1 MTATPKESQT
11 QNNEL
16 QPGVPEESPQRY
28 ANIRYEKPDPSG
40 RYRKAFAWVGTL
52 EQITDMVCPSP
63 LPYQFELFGDGDF
76 VTFSN
81 GRLNVMPGDGY
92 FEVFDIEKVTQAFPD
107 AEVVYAIDAF
117 DFSTEELNKIQ
128 ENAYT
133 QDDKH
138 LWDAHEALENKQ
150 AGDLGVVALL
160 RGPIPYREDLV
171 RAFLEDKGL
180 LGANS
185 DQSVKYTLT
194 RLEDNGRVFDPDL
207 VADDAVCRVHD
218 IDNKPLLP
226 SEDYWVPAGEW
237 RA

>member
-1 MTATPKESQT
+1 MMTTDENSQALSSESQQECLEET
-11 QNNEL
+11 Q
-16 QPGVPEESPQRY
+16 QRY
-28 ANIRYEKPDPSG
+28 AHIRYEEPDTSG
-40 RYRKAFAWVGTL
+40 RYIETFAWVGTL
-52 EQITDMVCPSP
+52 EQITERVSAT
-63 LPYQFELFGDGDF
+63 LPYQLELFGGGDV

-81 GRLNVMPGDGY
+81 GRLSVMSSSGY
-92 FEVFDIEKVTQAFPD
+92 VEVFDLEKVTQVISD
-107 AEVVYAIDAF
+107 VEVVYAIDAF
-117 DFSTEELNKIQ
+117 DFSAEELHKIQ
-128 ENAYT
+128 KNAYT

>member
-1 MTATPKESQT
+1 MMTTGENSQALSSESQQECLEET
-11 QNNEL
+11 Q
-16 QPGVPEESPQRY
+16 QRY
-28 ANIRYEKPDPSG
+28 AHIRYEEPDTSG
-40 RYRKAFAWVGTL
+40 RYIETFAWVGTL
-52 EQITDMVCPSP
+52 EQITERVSAT
-63 LPYQFELFGDGDF
+63 LPYQLELFGGGDV

-81 GRLNVMPGDGY
+81 GRLSVMSSSGY
-92 FEVFDIEKVTQAFPD
+92 VEVFDLEKVTQVISD
-107 AEVVYAIDAF
+107 VEVVYAIDAF
-117 DFSTEELNKIQ
+117 DFSAEELHKIQ
-128 ENAYT
+128 KNTYT

-138 LWDAHEALENKQ
+138 LWDAHEALEDKQ
-150 AGDLGVVALL
+150 AGDLGAVALL

-226 SEDYWVPAGEW
+226 SGDYWVPAGEW